1 MNKHQKMVTKLAKIN
16 MKIYKINFLKARR
29 KANREL
35 LGIKDMLVD
44 RYGFS
49 RK

>member
-16 MKIYKINFLKARR
+16 MEMHKINFLKARR

-35 LGIKDMLVD
+35 LEIKDMLVD